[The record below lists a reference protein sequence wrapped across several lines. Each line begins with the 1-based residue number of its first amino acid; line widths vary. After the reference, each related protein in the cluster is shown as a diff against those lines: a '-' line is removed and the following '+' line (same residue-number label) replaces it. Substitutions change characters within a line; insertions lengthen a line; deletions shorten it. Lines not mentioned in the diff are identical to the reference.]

1 MQATRGTSLTRASAA
16 TDRPRAGRHR
26 LLLAGVA
33 LAAYTLDLG
42 TKVWAV
48 EHLTGRSPQPLV
60 GDLLQ
65 LNLTRNPGAA
75 FSTGTEFTVAL
86 STLACVA
93 VVVVL
98 YVGRRV
104 ATTGWAVALGL
115 LLAGVGGNLTDR
127 LFRSPGPFR
136 GHVVDFLQLPHW
148 PIFNVADMCIDSA
161 VALIVVQ
168 ALRGIGIDGHRVGDG
183 EAGEAVPAHQED
195 S

>member
-1 MQATRGTSLTRASAA
+1 M
-16 TDRPRAGRHR
+16 
-26 LLLAGVA
+26 LAGVA
-33 LAAYTLDLG
+33 LTAYALDVG

-48 EHLTGRSPQPLV
+48 DRLSGRGPQPLI

-86 STLACVA
+86 STLAIVA

-98 YVGRRV
+98 YVARRV

-127 LFRSPGPFR
+127 LFRAPGPFR

-161 VALIVVQ
+161 VALIGVQ
-168 ALRGIGIDGHRVGDG
+168 ALRGVGIDGHRVGDDD
-183 EAGEAVPAHQED
+183 AGDAVPAQQED

>member
-1 MQATRGTSLTRASAA
+1 M
-16 TDRPRAGRHR
+16 
-26 LLLAGVA
+26 LAGVA
-33 LAAYTLDLG
+33 LTAYALDVG

-48 EHLTGRSPQPLV
+48 DRLSGRGPQPLI

-86 STLACVA
+86 STLALVA

-98 YVGRRV
+98 YVARRV

-127 LFRSPGPFR
+127 LFRAPGPFR

-168 ALRGIGIDGHRVGDG
+168 ALRGVGIDGHRVGDDD
-183 EAGEAVPAHQED
+183 AVPAQQED